1 MAGIPSVMRHHRDFK
16 MIRLSASKGLIY
28 LDGKLIGSVCQF
40 DGGFAL
46 DGARSQPIATREIFF
61 TMDQVIRH
69 LQEAY
74 SLPLAVEK

>member
-1 MAGIPSVMRHHRDFK
+1 MRHHRDFK

-28 LDGKLIGSVCQF
+28 LDGKLIGSVHQI

-46 DGARSQPIATREIFF
+46 DGEIFP

-74 SLPLAVEK
+74 SLPLAVEKWEKREQEKE